1 MAAPP
6 TPDPLTGIENLL
18 RGRRAL
24 VTGAASGI
32 GAAVARA
39 FREAGAE
46 VIGADLAAADGIAS
60 CDVRSEQDV
69 VDLFAG
75 PARDVT
81 DVVHAAGIARLSPL
95 AETSL
100 EHWRSV
106 IDTNLTGSF
115 LIGREVARRFQ
126 TPGSLTFLASVGG
139 IRGSARAGPY
149 GPSKFGVVGLAR
161 SLGRELAPRRIR
173 VNAICPGGVESP
185 MSAETVRRDAIRLG
199 RTEEQVR
206 AEAYAEVP
214 IGRWADVE
222 EVAGVCV
229 FLASGLAAHVT
240 GASLLVDGAISA

>member
-1 MAAPP
+1 VSEPP
-6 TPDPLTGIENLL
+6 ASDPLIDIGDLL

-32 GAAVARA
+32 GAAVART

-46 VIGADLAAADGIAS
+46 VIGADLAAGEGIVR
-60 CDVRSEQDV
+60 CDVRSEQEV

-75 PARDVT
+75 PAQGVT
-81 DVVHAAGIARLSPL
+81 DVVHAAGIARLGPL

-100 EHWRSV
+100 EAWSSV

-126 TPGSLTFLASVGG
+126 APGSLTFLASVGG

-161 SLGRELAPRRIR
+161 SLGRELAPRRVR
-173 VNAICPGGVESP
+173 VNALCPGGVRSP
-185 MSAETVRRDAIRLG
+185 MSAETIRRDAIRLG
-199 RTEEQVR
+199 RTEEEVR
-206 AEAYAEVP
+206 ADAYAEVP
-214 IGRWADVE
+214 IGRWAEVE

-240 GASLLVDGAISA
+240 GASLLIDGAISA